1 MRMRKSDFKG
11 LKPVYRF
18 TLFQMLKNRA
28 NLISAIIL
36 ILFAVAVF
44 PLSGLIG
51 SAAQG
56 LESEAT
62 EIERVYV
69 DNQTVFAL
77 DLAALPTQG
86 QAFSKTA
93 FSGYD
98 AQTLGDKEVVAT
110 LSDAGQAGYQITLT
124 CSEATEVADWEL
136 GALYDLLSQALLL
149 SRIAQS
155 GATPEQLGIAGA
167 NVTVSTMDTEEYL
180 GGGFDESVFLSRYG
194 VQLAYAM
201 VVLMLCTMTA
211 GYIIR
216 SVIDEKASRLVE
228 LLLTAVSPLSLI
240 VGKVLAVMTYVFG
253 MLLASVLCGFASA
266 KITAAMTGQ
275 SPLSSLLSTMDVSLD
290 GVRFTVVSVL
300 VIFVSLM
307 LAYLTICAV
316 AALSGSACSR
326 SEEADGA
333 MTLSMLIVLG
343 GYVLALVMTSIE
355 SPVVSVIATLLPGVN
370 LFTVPVLYLLGSIS
384 IWWVLLSFVLQ
395 SVTLWGIFLLCAK
408 VYRELLL
415 YNGTR
420 MKWKKI
426 LSLARTKGGKSA

>member
-1 MRMRKSDFKG
+1 MHKSDFKG

-28 NLISAIIL
+28 NLISVIIL
-36 ILFAVAVF
+36 VLFSIAIF

-51 SAAQG
+51 NATAE
-56 LESEAT
+56 LDASEIAC
-62 EIERVYV
+62 VYV
-69 DNQTVFAL
+69 ENETAFSL
-77 DLAALPTQG
+77 DLAALPAQG
-86 QAFSKTA
+86 ATFAKTVFA
-93 FSGYD
+93 AD
-98 AQTLGDKEVVAT
+98 QEQPLGEKDVRAT
-110 LSDAGQAGYQITLT
+110 LTDAGAEGYRIALT
-124 CSEATEVADWEL
+124 CAAESDVAEWEL
-136 GALYDLLSQALLL
+136 QELYTLLSQSLLRA
-149 SRIAQS
+149 RIAAC
-155 GATPEQLGIAGA
+155 GATPEQLAIAGA

-180 GGGFDESVFLSRYG
+180 GGGFDESVFMSRYG

-211 GYIIR
+211 SYIIR

-253 MLLASVLCGFASA
+253 MLLATVACGFASA
-266 KITAAMTGQ
+266 KITAAVTGRGAIA
-275 SPLSSLLSTMDVSLD
+275 PLLSAMDISLD
-290 GVRFTVVSVL
+290 GIHFTFGSVVVL
-300 VIFVSLM
+300 LVSLL
-307 LAYLTICAV
+307 LAYLTICAI

-333 MTLSMLIVLG
+333 MTLSMLLTFG
-343 GYVLALVMTSIE
+343 GYVLALIMTSIE
-355 SPVVSVIATLLPGVN
+355 NSTVSVIATLLPGVN

-384 IWWVLLSFVLQ
+384 IWWVLLSFALQ
-395 SVTLWGIFLLCAK
+395 GVTLCAVFLLCAK

-426 LSLARTKGGKSA
+426 LSLARTKGGKTV